1 MASSGFSDL
10 DELGGGLVN
19 GQSYLVHGPLGAGKT
34 TFALQFLLEGLQAGE
49 SVALVARRS
58 APVVLDKARAFGFE
72 LEPFVRDG
80 RLALFEYAPR
90 VIESCTRLRDER
102 EIVEELRAGLA
113 GPRAR
118 LVLDPV
124 TPLLAGSSVGS
135 AAFRARALTQGFS
148 QLGAT
153 TLLLCDTPEDQD
165 AVAGFRDLVYGSLR
179 FEPAL
184 DGSSARIV
192 PEQLPGARL
201 AAVSFEIEPAVGL
214 VSAQQGSLG
223 PGSSARTLL
232 LIVPDRAE
240 RARLT
245 ALLETEH
252 RVEPA
257 EDAAEGLA
265 RMSAAPPDLVLIEKA
280 AGSVDGAEFCR
291 KLRASGVN
299 VPIVLLT
306 DRVRRVR
313 DRVALLSAGAD
324 ECLERPVDPRLL
336 KLKVRGLLGRYNGK
350 RDRLVGPRAA
360 GAGAAAERDGV
371 TSTRDLEYFVARVER
386 EAESARELGLAFS
399 VVAVTPRPGGD
410 MRALG
415 ERVASL
421 VREYDLVCLGQD
433 VALVL
438 LAETDESGLGVF
450 LERLG
455 RSGASGA
462 AHTDHR
468 SFHPAEVDGGGVLQW
483 VRERAQEAQRRSF
496 PRAINA

>member
-19 GQSYLVHGPLGAGKT
+19 GQSYLVHGPLGSGKT
-34 TFALQFLLEGLQAGE
+34 TFALQFLLEGLRAGE
-49 SVALVARRS
+49 AVALVARRS
-58 APVVLDKARAFGFE
+58 APVVLGKARAFGFE

-102 EIVEELRAGLA
+102 EIVEELRADLA
-113 GPRAR
+113 GPRTR

-124 TPLLAGSSVGS
+124 TPLLAGSSTGS

-153 TLLLCDTPEDQD
+153 TLLLCDTPEDHD

-201 AAVSFEIEPAVGL
+201 AAVAFEIEQAVGL
-214 VSAQQGSLG
+214 APAQRGGPG
-223 PGSSARTLL
+223 PGSSARMLL
-232 LIVPDRAE
+232 LVVPNRGE
-240 RARLT
+240 RARL
-245 ALLETEH
+245 AELLGAEH
-252 RVEPA
+252 RVELA

-265 RMSAAPPDLVLIEKA
+265 RMSAAPPDLVLIEKD

-336 KLKVRGLLGRYNGK
+336 KLKVRGLLGRYDGK
-350 RDRLVGPRAA
+350 RDRLVGPRPP
-360 GAGAAAERDGV
+360 GAPAVAERDGV

-386 EAESARELGLAFS
+386 EVASARELGLPFS
-399 VVAVTPRPGGD
+399 VVAVKPPPNGD
-410 MRALG
+410 MRDLG
-415 ERVASL
+415 ERVERL
-421 VREYDLVCLGQD
+421 VREYDLVCLGHE

-438 LAETDESGLGVF
+438 LAETDDGGLRVF
-450 LERLG
+450 LERLA
-455 RSGASGA
+455 RSGAHGE
-462 AHTDHR
+462 AHADHR
-468 SFHPAEVDGGGVLQW
+468 SFHPTEVDGAGVLQW
-483 VRERAQEAQRRSF
+483 VRERAEEVQRRPF
-496 PRAINA
+496 PRALNA